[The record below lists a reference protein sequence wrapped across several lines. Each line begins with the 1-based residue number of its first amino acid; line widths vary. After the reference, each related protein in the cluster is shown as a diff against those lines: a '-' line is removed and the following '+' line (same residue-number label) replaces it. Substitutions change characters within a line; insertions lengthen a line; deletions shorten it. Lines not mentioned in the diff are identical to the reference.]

1 MDKQA
6 RKAIIQSIIEKAG
19 GQTALARLLQPYH
32 PNIRQQH
39 VEKWLRY
46 GYRIPGEYCPT
57 IEAVT
62 GISKEALRPDIYA
75 ERSLSRPIRPQ
86 PPERREGGRR
96 GRRQREPPLLRIR

>member
-1 MDKQA
+1 M
-6 RKAIIQSIIEKAG
+6 
-19 GQTALARLLQPYH
+19 QPYH

-39 VEKWLRY
+39 VEKWLGY

-75 ERSLSRPIRPQ
+75 ERPPSRPIRPNR
-86 PPERREGGRR
+86 PSGGRGGAAGDGSVSHR
-96 GRRQREPPLLRIR
+96 YFRIR

>member
-86 PPERREGGRR
+86 PPERREGAAA
-96 GRRQREPPLLRIR
+96 RETAA

>member
-39 VEKWLRY
+39 IEKWFRY
-46 GYRIPGEYCPT
+46 GYRIPGEYCQA
-57 IEAVT
+57 IEAAT
-62 GISKEALRPDIYA
+62 GIKKEFLRPDIY
-75 ERSLSRPIRPQ
+75 ESRSARSRPQ
-86 PPERREGGRR
+86 PVSYTHLDVYK
-96 GRRQREPPLLRIR
+96 RQV